1 MLLKTSLQQL
11 TEKAKAKA
19 NFNEDLKKFAS
30 VILTDWLTRCVETA
44 NEGNKELTLVA
55 FKADAM
61 FENNK
66 IRFFIQHGLVE
77 YIERETSLKTTI
89 KSYLVKKSQK
99 EVQEVTSLEFENLFG
114 ENNILHFYVI
124 TVNWE

>member
-30 VILTDWLTRCVETA
+30 VILFDWLTRCVEVA

-55 FKADAM
+55 FKADAI

-66 IRFFIQHGLVE
+66 IRFFLQHGLAE
-77 YIERETSLKTTI
+77 YIERETSLKTSV
-89 KSYLVKKSQK
+89 KSYLVKKGQK
-99 EVQEVTSLEFENLFG
+99 EVQEVNSLEFETLFG
-114 ENNILHFYVI
+114 ESNILHFYVI
-124 TVNWE
+124 TINWE